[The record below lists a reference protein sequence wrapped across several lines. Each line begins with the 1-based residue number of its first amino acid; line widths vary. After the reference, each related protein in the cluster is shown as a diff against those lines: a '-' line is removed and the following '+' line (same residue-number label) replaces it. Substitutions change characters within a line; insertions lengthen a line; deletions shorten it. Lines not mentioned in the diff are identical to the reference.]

1 MPRGLALLLLLWAV
15 PATAQEVVRGTII
28 DAETGGPVVA
38 AQVSAIAASGNAWS
52 KADGTFH
59 LLVERRPDSLRVI
72 AIGYAERRIALGS
85 GDPRIALTALPV
97 ILPEV
102 VTTGGRWEER
112 LALVTA
118 PVTNISS
125 AEIEAQAATSA
136 DQIVSQVPSV
146 QSLPAQP
153 AGTALSI
160 RGIGESRVLVLLDG
174 EPVGGSLLEL
184 PDLSRLST
192 VAVERIEVTKG
203 PVSSEYGSDALG
215 GVVNVITQPPPG
227 APIFSAAA
235 RAGSFGR
242 LEGNLGAAG
251 TSGRLGFRITGAMR
265 QQDAVPGQ
273 VQSATPFERVYDVR
287 GSARYAL
294 GATSTLRA
302 DANYVYERQRWPV
315 GGGFNGFTDNKGING
330 FVEATTMA
338 FGSSWRARVFAETF
352 ESLYRSAQGDA
363 PYANTGNSQ
372 DESLVRALLAQQRQA
387 GAHTIDAGLQAS
399 FRRISAPDRLVGGE
413 MSDDQLEAF
422 AKDAIRLGR
431 VLGTAGA
438 RYTWNSRW
446 GNNLSPSIG
455 LAWEPAD
462 AVRIRGSVARG
473 FRAPSFKELG
483 WGFGNPAAGYIVTG
497 NPNLVPESS
506 WSQEVAVSWA
516 LMRDLVA
523 DVGVYQNDV
532 KNLIDFS
539 TVGITPEGYL
549 QFQPVN
555 IGEARTRGIESGL
568 RWTPGPWSFS
578 AAYSYL
584 DAKNQSDDLPL
595 NRRAPH
601 SGRFRGTRTFGVLR
615 GLRADATAI
624 YTGAAPL
631 VGEVGLNQLGIVG
644 EQGAFLQ
651 WNFGVELGINELLEV
666 NAGVDNAFDQRPAGW
681 TGLIERRFRIGL
693 KTEWSPGRPVPR
705 ATAQREESQ
714 DD

>member
-251 TSGRLGFRITGAMR
+251 TSGRLGFRITGAMLSAMELFHGNRLAVLHVDDEQLRANGATIDDTEGLVNLPLGAREVVAVALFKR
-265 QQDAVPGQ
+265 QPTGIY
-273 VQSATPFERVYDVR
+273 RVSLRSKGDLDVR
-287 GSARYAL
+287 AVAAR
-294 GATSTLRA
+294 
-302 DANYVYERQRWPV
+302 WK
-315 GGGFNGFTDNKGING
+315 GGGHRN
-330 FVEATTMA
+330 
-338 FGSSWRARVFAETF
+338 
-352 ESLYRSAQGDA
+352 
-363 PYANTGNSQ
+363 
-372 DESLVRALLAQQRQA
+372 
-387 GAHTIDAGLQAS
+387 
-399 FRRISAPDRLVGGE
+399 
-413 MSDDQLEAF
+413 
-422 AKDAIRLGR
+422 
-431 VLGTAGA
+431 
-438 RYTWNSRW
+438 
-446 GNNLSPSIG
+446 
-455 LAWEPAD
+455 
-462 AVRIRGSVARG
+462 
-473 FRAPSFKELG
+473 
-483 WGFGNPAAGYIVTG
+483 AAGCTVTG
-497 NPNLVPESS
+497 NFAELKQAFVDATLRSLRLGFDVVEVHGAHGYCL
-506 WSQEVAVSWA
+506 SQFLS
-516 LMRDLVA
+516 
-523 DVGVYQNDV
+523 
-532 KNLIDFS
+532 
-539 TVGITPEGYL
+539 
-549 QFQPVN
+549 
-555 IGEARTRGIESGL
+555 
-568 RWTPGPWSFS
+568 
-578 AAYSYL
+578 
-584 DAKNQSDDLPL
+584 PL
-595 NRRAPH
+595 SNRRTDEY
-601 SGRFRGTRTFGVLR
+601 GGTMEKRRRF
-615 GLRADATAI
+615 
-624 YTGAAPL
+624 P
-631 VGEVGLNQLGIVG
+631 
-644 EQGAFLQ
+644 
-651 WNFGVELGINELLEV
+651 LEV
-666 NAGVDNAFDQRPAGW
+666 FEAVRKVWPKDKALGVRLSAV
-681 TGLIERRFRIGL
+681 
-693 KTEWSPGRPVPR
+693 EWVDGGV
-705 ATAQREESQ
+705 TIT
-714 DD
+714 

>member
-1 MPRGLALLLLLWAV
+1 MTKGPALLLLLWAL
-15 PATAQEVVRGTII
+15 PATAQEVVHGTVT
-28 DAETGGPVVA
+28 DAETGGPVA
-38 AQVSAIAASGNAWS
+38 GAQVSALPGPGNAWS
-52 KADGTFH
+52 MAGGAFH
-59 LLVERRPDSLRVI
+59 MAVPRRPDSLRVI
-72 AIGYAERRIALGS
+72 AIGYAERRVPLGT
-85 GDPRIALTALPV
+85 GEVRIALTPLPV

-118 PVTNISS
+118 PVTNITKP
-125 AEIEAQAATSA
+125 EIEAQAATSV
-136 DQIVSQVPSV
+136 DQIASQVPGV
-146 QSLPAQP
+146 QTLPVQP

-227 APIFSAAA
+227 AAVFTAAG

-251 TSGRLGFRITGAMR
+251 TSGRFGFRITGAMR
-265 QQDAVPGQ
+265 QQDVVPGQ
-273 VQSATPFERVYDVR
+273 VQSEAPFERVYDVR
-287 GSARYAL
+287 GSARYAVD
-294 GATSTLRA
+294 ATSALRA

-315 GGGFNGFTDNKGING
+315 GGGFNGFNDNKGVNG
-330 FVEATTMA
+330 FVEGTTMA
-338 FGSSWRARVFAETF
+338 FGSSWRARVFAESF
-352 ESLYRSAQGDA
+352 ESLYRSAQGDSPFA
-363 PYANTGNSQ
+363 KTGTSQ
-372 DESLVRALLAQQRQA
+372 DESMVRALLAQQRQT

-422 AKDAIRLGR
+422 AKDAVRLGR

-446 GNNLSPSIG
+446 GNNFSPSIG

-462 AVRIRGSVARG
+462 AVRVRGSVARG

-483 WGFGNPAAGYIVTG
+483 WDFGNPAAGYIVSG
-497 NPNLVPESS
+497 NPDLVPESS
-506 WSQEVAVSWA
+506 WSLDMAVSWA

-523 DVGVYQNDV
+523 DVGAYQNDV

-555 IGEARTRGIESGL
+555 IGQARTRGIESGL
-568 RWTPGPWSFS
+568 RWTPGPWAFS

-584 DAKNQSDDLPL
+584 DAENLSDDLPL
-595 NRRAPH
+595 NRRAAH
-601 SGRFRGTRTFGVLR
+601 SGRFRGTRTFGVLN

-631 VGEVGLNQLGIVG
+631 VGDVGNDQLGIVG

-651 WNFGVELGINELLEV
+651 WNFGIELGINELLEV
-666 NAGVDNAFDQRPAGW
+666 NAGVDNAFDQRPSGW

-693 KTEWSPGRPVPR
+693 RTEWSPGRPVPR
-705 ATAQREESQ
+705 ATAQHEESQ
-714 DD
+714 DG